1 MIKVKVTIQTDVEFD
16 LPGDN
21 LEDGREINR
30 KIHERLILEGYKNL
44 KVLYTKT
51 SLAPDEKDDDDHF
64 ISVDDYMNSKHKHFH
79 GKP

>member
-21 LEDGREINR
+21 LEDGREVNR

-51 SLAPDEKDDDDHF
+51 ELAPDDDEDKDF
-64 ISVDDYMNSKHKHFH
+64 VSVNEYLTGPSKHFH
-79 GKP
+79 GTP